1 MKKDEERAMQ
11 RDEKKAGPELP
22 EDAQADTLTID
33 RAKLLDNRP
42 EIAKLAASLLRTG
55 GPGAKWETLAFYLAM
70 ELHTK
75 TLRTAYLDRQLDP
88 EEVLLLQGYASRGSG
103 LQKKV
108 AQAYLMAND
117 KRPIMEIA
125 FKVRTPPATVDHWLD
140 RFSEVELEMV
150 TGKHEIV
157 YNILSKPP
165 AFFGIK
171 QNYWRVADV
180 VKVHRRLYP
189 GTLTE
194 RAVVRAVEAKG
205 MKWRDARKPQAQET
219 ASDAGPGGES
229 SQQAEAGAAAE

>member
-22 EDAQADTLTID
+22 EDAQADALTID

-55 GPGAKWETLAFYLAM
+55 GPGAKWETLSFYLAM

-75 TLRTAYLDRQLDP
+75 TLRTAYLERELDQQ
-88 EEVLLLQGYASRGSG
+88 EVLLLQGYASRGSG

-140 RFSEVELEMV
+140 RFREVELEMV
-150 TGKHEIV
+150 TGKNEIV

-171 QNYWRVADV
+171 QKYWRLADV

-194 RAVVRAVEAKG
+194 RAIVRAVEAKG
-205 MKWRDARKPQAQET
+205 LKRRDARKPQGQET

-229 SQQAEAGAAAE
+229 GQQAEAGTGEE